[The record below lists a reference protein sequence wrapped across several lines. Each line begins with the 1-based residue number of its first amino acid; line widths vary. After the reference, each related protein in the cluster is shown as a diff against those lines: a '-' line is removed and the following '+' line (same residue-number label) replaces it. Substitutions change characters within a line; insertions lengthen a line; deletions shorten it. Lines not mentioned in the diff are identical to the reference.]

1 LKYAAMQTP
10 PERDTRRR
18 LWLRQGLAWAGAAA
32 LGSVAAPAAAQRPTA
47 GAGAAAG
54 PGGGAGAGVAAGAGR
69 PGSGAA
75 SSARRIALVI
85 GNGAYRST
93 PLKNPVGDAEA
104 VAASLKQ
111 LGYEVVLKRDTNF
124 VDLIE
129 ALRDFSVRAAA
140 YPVRVLFY
148 AGHGIQARGRNYL
161 LPVDVEPQSEDEIA
175 ARAADVGQ
183 VIDRLG
189 ALKSGLNIVV
199 LDACRVNPFAGGV
212 IVGPDGRR
220 LTFRGVARTGLAP
233 QDAPVGT
240 LVAFSTAP
248 NGVALDGAGS
258 AHSIYARHLLRHL
271 PTAGLTVEQLFKRV
285 RIGVAEETQRVQVP
299 WESSSL
305 TADFCFKPGPQ
316 GQCG

>member
-1 LKYAAMQTP
+1 MHNPLAH
-10 PERDTRRR
+10 DTDRR

-32 LGSVAAPAAAQRPTA
+32 LGAAVAPAVAQRP
-47 GAGAAAG
+47 
-54 PGGGAGAGVAAGAGR
+54 AAGAGSGAGADR
-69 PGSGAA
+69 PGVATPASG
-75 SSARRIALVI
+75 RRIALVI

-175 ARAADVGQ
+175 AKAADVGQ

-199 LDACRVNPFAGGV
+199 LDACRVNPFASGV

-220 LTFRGVARTGLAP
+220 MKFRGVARTGLAP
-233 QDAPVGT
+233 LDAPVGT

-258 AHSIYARHLLRHL
+258 AHSIYARHLLQHL
-271 PTAGLTVEQLFKRV
+271 PTVGLPVEQLFKRV
-285 RIGVAEETQRVQVP
+285 RIAVAEETQRVQVP

-305 TADFCFKPGPQ
+305 TADFCFRTGPQ